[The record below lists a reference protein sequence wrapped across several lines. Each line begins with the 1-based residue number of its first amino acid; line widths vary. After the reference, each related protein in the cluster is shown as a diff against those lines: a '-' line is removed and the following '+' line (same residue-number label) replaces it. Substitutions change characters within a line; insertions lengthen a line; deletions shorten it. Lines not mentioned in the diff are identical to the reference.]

1 MKTNR
6 LFGIIYL
13 LLSKN
18 TMTAKELAEYFE
30 VSTRTIYRD
39 IELLSE
45 LNIPIYMSKG
55 KNGGISLL
63 ENYKFD
69 KSLLTNEEQN
79 QILFSLQGMN
89 KLQIDNKNIYE
100 KLKNIFSKDEESWFD
115 VDFSVWGKSNAHNK
129 IFKQIRDAILNKCVI
144 EFSYFNSSGKNGKRI
159 VEPLKLYFR
168 YNSWYLCGFDK
179 EKKDYRFFKLMRIK
193 ELKMLDK
200 TFERTMKNIDYEKN
214 DNPPIIVKLVL
225 QIDKCLAYRVYD
237 EFDESEIIN
246 NDKNFI
252 VKVELPLNDWI
263 YGYILSFGEYIK
275 VIEPSYMK
283 QEIIDKLNKSI
294 NNYL

>member
-1 MKTNR
+1 MKQNR

-13 LLSKN
+13 LLSKK

-55 KNGGISLL
+55 KNGGVFLL

-69 KSLLTNEEQN
+69 KSLLTSDEQK

-89 KLQIDNKNIYE
+89 KLQIDSNNIYE
-100 KLKNIFSKDEESWFD
+100 KLKNIFSKDDESWFE
-115 VDFSVWGKSNAHNK
+115 VDFSVWGASDTHKNVFDLIKN
-129 IFKQIRDAILNKCVI
+129 AILNRNVV
-144 EFSYFNSSGKNGKRI
+144 EFSYFNSYGKKARRR

-168 YNSWYLCGFDK
+168 YNSWYLWGFDQ

-193 ELKMLDK
+193 NFK
-200 TFERTMKNIDYEKN
+200 TLSQNFERVTNVDFDKN
-214 DNPPIIVKLVL
+214 DKPPEMVKLVL
-225 QIDKCLAYRVYD
+225 QIDKCVAYRVYD
-237 EFDESEIIN
+237 EFDEAEIT
-246 NDKNFI
+246 DMDTTFL
-252 VKVELPLNDWI
+252 VKVEFPLSDWV
-263 YGYILSFGEYIK
+263 YGYILSFGEHMK
-275 VIEPSYMK
+275 VLEPSFVK
-283 QEIIDKLNKSI
+283 REIIERLNKSI
-294 NNYL
+294 NNYS

>member
-1 MKTNR
+1 MNR
-6 LFGIIYL
+6 
-13 LLSKN
+13 
-18 TMTAKELAEYFE
+18 
-30 VSTRTIYRD
+30 
-39 IELLSE
+39 
-45 LNIPIYMSKG
+45 
-55 KNGGISLL
+55 
-63 ENYKFD
+63 
-69 KSLLTNEEQN
+69 
-79 QILFSLQGMN
+79 
-89 KLQIDNKNIYE
+89 

-115 VDFSVWGKSNAHNK
+115 VDFSVWGKSNAHNQ
-129 IFKQIRDAILNKCVI
+129 IFKLIRDAILNKCVI
-144 EFSYFNSSGKNGKRI
+144 EFLYFNSYGKNAKRI

-193 ELKMLDK
+193 ELKILDK
-200 TFERTMKNIDYEKN
+200 TFERTIRNIDYEKN
-214 DNPPIIVKLVL
+214 DNPPQIVKLVL

-246 NDKNFI
+246 KDKNFI

-275 VIEPSYMK
+275 VLEPSYVK
-283 QEIIDKLNKSI
+283 KEIIDKLNKSI

>member
-1 MKTNR
+1 MKQNR

-18 TMTAKELAEYFE
+18 TMTAKELSEYFE

-55 KNGGISLL
+55 KNGGIFLL

-89 KLQIDNKNIYE
+89 KLQIDHNNIYE
-100 KLKNIFSKDEESWFD
+100 KLRNMFSKEDESWFE
-115 VDFSVWGKSNAHNK
+115 VDFSTWNKSDTHNQVFNLIK
-129 IFKQIRDAILNKCVI
+129 DAILNKNVV
-144 EFSYFNSSGKNGKRI
+144 EFSYFNSYGKTAKRK

-168 YNSWYLCGFDK
+168 YNSWYLYGFDQ

-193 ELKMLDK
+193 NFK
-200 TFERTMKNIDYEKN
+200 TLSQNFERVADIDFDRK
-214 DNPPIIVKLVL
+214 DQLPKMVKLVME
-225 QIDKCLAYRVYD
+225 IDKCLAYRIYD
-237 EFDESEIIN
+237 EFDESEITELGNI
-246 NDKNFI
+246 FL
-252 VKVELPLNDWI
+252 VKTKFPLNDWV
-263 YGYILSFGEYIK
+263 YGYILSFGEHIK
-275 VIEPSYMK
+275 VLEPAFVK
-283 QEIIDKLNKSI
+283 KEIIDKLNKSI
-294 NNYL
+294 DNYS

>member
-1 MKTNR
+1 
-6 LFGIIYL
+6 
-13 LLSKN
+13 
-18 TMTAKELAEYFE
+18 MTAKELAEYFE

-115 VDFSVWGKSNAHNK
+115 VDFSVWGKSNAHNL
-129 IFKQIRDAILNKCVI
+129 IFKLIRDAILNKCVI
-144 EFSYFNSSGKNGKRI
+144 EFLYFNSYGKNARRI

-193 ELKMLDK
+193 ELKILDK
-200 TFERTMKNIDYEKN
+200 TFERTMNNIDYEKN
-214 DNPPIIVKLVL
+214 DNPPPIVKLVL

-246 NDKNFI
+246 KDKNFI

-275 VIEPSYMK
+275 VLEPSYVK
-283 QEIIDKLNKSI
+283 KEIIDKLNKSI